1 MFYGSEWE
9 SMADALREALAEID
23 ARPARFQP
31 SAEITAQ
38 GKALLQAQFVETA
51 DATHRERIHKEKA
64 KADRL
69 KAQQRH
75 PLYNTV
81 HQQTLL
87 EKWEADDIEPFV
99 PEKSLQSFTSWIIC
113 HADADNEQV
122 RELAEEL
129 DALNRRN
136 KKIANTIIPSRL
148 GTYAKNF
155 YHPDE
160 NKRTPINEK
169 NLRRAIR
176 TAIRRFNEQAAHIL
190 GLVGASVQKYV
201 SDKTL
206 WNRRNQLD
214 LQAKWLED
222 TTVISDDSPDMKPI
236 PLSECIRTAKHRF
249 NELYTLVSGQERR
262 FTSQGLIALFVTLT
276 APARFHPNPTQGNNQ
291 WDGSTVAEN
300 HEWFMTD
307 WVRTRALFSKHG
319 VMLEGFRVT
328 EPHQDGAEHWH
339 VLLYVNEQDI
349 ETVKALIDRHFA
361 HSPHAVKYKHDF
373 AKPTDKNGKKE
384 KGHATAAGYML
395 KYLVKSVSAG
405 EDTGTSA
412 DNNEIFKKDTAA
424 ADAWRATWGIRAF
437 QFFGVLHGKLTLW
450 REMRRLETSP
460 EEEDAAR
467 LWRAARGGRGQL
479 FISIIAEDKPEL
491 ATIRE
496 TTEKWTEP
504 DPDTAEIQKTTI
516 AGRVLGVSVNGVEYI
531 THTKKWTI
539 TRNERPLATVSPC
552 GAQVTVIHKSP
563 RPDTVP
569 QPKDPPPPKTCP
581 KFTREQ
587 LDEMV
592 RFENLPT
599 QIRRGR
605 SIIAEINTDREAFSP
620 TLARITASNAF

>member
-1 MFYGSEWE
+1 MLALDPW
-9 SMADALREALAEID
+9 ADDAYQPADILDDYRAALAEID

-38 GKALLQAQFVETA
+38 GKALLQTPFVEMA
-51 DATHRERIHKEKA
+51 NAAHQERIHKEKA

-87 EKWEADDIEPFV
+87 EKWEADDIAPFV
-99 PEKSLQSFTSWIIC
+99 PEKSLQNFTAWIIR

-122 RELAEEL
+122 RELAKEL
-129 DALNRRN
+129 DELNLRD
-136 KKIANTIIPSRL
+136 KGIANIAIPSRL
-148 GTYAKNF
+148 GTYSKNF

-160 NKRTPINEK
+160 SKRTPINQK

-190 GLVGASVQKYV
+190 SIVGAAVQKYV

-206 WNRRNQLD
+206 WNRKSQLE
-214 LQAKWLED
+214 LQAQWLED
-222 TTVISDDSPDMKPI
+222 TTVISDDSPDMEPI

-262 FTSQGLIALFVTLT
+262 FTGQGFIALFVTLT
-276 APARFHPNPTQGNNQ
+276 APARFHPNPAQGNNQ
-291 WDGSTVAEN
+291 WDGSTVTES

-319 VMLEGFRVT
+319 IPLEGFRVT
-328 EPHQDGAEHWH
+328 EPHKDGAEHWH
-339 VLLYVNEQDI
+339 VLLYIKEQDI
-349 ETVKALIDRHFA
+349 EDVKALINRHFA

-373 AKPTDKNGKKE
+373 AKPADKKEKKE

-395 KYLVKSVSAG
+395 KYLIKSLSAG
-405 EDTGTSA
+405 KDTGTSA
-412 DNNEIFKKDTAA
+412 DNDEIFNKEAAA

-450 REMRRLETSP
+450 RELRRLEICP

-467 LWRAARGGRGQL
+467 LWRAAKGGRGQL
-479 FISIIAEDKPEL
+479 FISIIAENRPEL

-496 TTEKWTEP
+496 VKETWTEP
-504 DPDTAEIQKTTI
+504 DPDTAEIQKVTI

-539 TRNERPLATVSPC
+539 TKKERPLATVSPC

-563 RPDTVP
+563 RADPTTPQTPDETDAP
-569 QPKDPPPPKTCP
+569 
-581 KFTREQ
+581 
-587 LDEMV
+587 
-592 RFENLPT
+592 LPGNV
-599 QIRRGR
+599 I
-605 SIIAEINTDREAFSP
+605 FSP
-620 TLARITASNAF
+620 GPMGPWPIKRETEGYSRTVARSNKSSCTCVAA